1 MTMSFTRETA
11 AFADSQAA
19 AVEPADVGRNV
30 RLFGR
35 RIHFAWIAAGLVFL
49 VLITGAGIR
58 ATPGVLIVPLEEEF
72 GWTRASISLAIGI
85 NIFIFG
91 FIGPFAAAAMQRFG
105 IRRVVIFALVLLSAT
120 VALSTLITQQW
131 QLILTWGVFVGIGS
145 GCTAM
150 VLAATVAARW
160 FTARRGLIMGMLA
173 ASLAT
178 GQLIFLPVLASAIAW
193 AGWRPAALIVA
204 TVAAAMVPVVFFFLP
219 ERPADVGL
227 RPYGETASEPVAGVR
242 KTNPL
247 VASFKAL
254 QRGTRSRDFWL
265 LAGSFFVCGLSTNGL
280 IGTHLIATCVDHG
293 IPEFTGAGLLALIG
307 LFDLVGT
314 TLSGWLTDNYSS
326 RRLLFAYYGLRGLSL
341 IYLAFSDFSFVGLSV
356 FAVFYG
362 LDWVATLPPTVR
374 LTNDV
379 FGREEGPIVFGWIMA
394 AHQVGAAAA
403 AFGAGVIRTALD
415 GYLIAFVF
423 AGLMC
428 LATAFLVLRINA
440 GQRQVS
446 PGLVAA
452 SRG

>member
-1 MTMSFTRETA
+1 MASSTKGT
-11 AFADSQAA
+11 AA
-19 AVEPADVGRNV
+19 AVVEPANVGANL
-30 RLFGR
+30 RLLGG
-35 RIHFAWIAAGLVFL
+35 RIHFAWIAAALVFL
-49 VLITGAGIR
+49 VLITGAGVR

-72 GWTRASISLAIGI
+72 GWSRASISLAIGL

-91 FIGPFAAAAMQRFG
+91 FIGPFAAAAMQHFG
-105 IRRVVIFALVLLSAT
+105 IRRVVIFALVLLSVT
-120 VALSTLITQQW
+120 VALSTLITEQW

-150 VLAATVAARW
+150 ILAATVAARW
-160 FTARRGLIMGMLA
+160 FSARRGLIMGVLA

-178 GQLIFLPVLASAIAW
+178 GQLIFLPVLASTIAW
-193 AGWRPAALIVA
+193 AGWRTAVLIVA
-204 TVAAAMVPVVFFFLP
+204 CVAAAMIPVVFFLLP
-219 ERPADVGL
+219 ERPADIGL
-227 RPYGETASEPVAGVR
+227 RPYGDTAAEPVASPR
-242 KTNPL
+242 RTNPV
-247 VASFKAL
+247 VASFRAL
-254 QRGTRSRDFWL
+254 QHGARSRDFWL

-314 TLSGWLTDNYSS
+314 TLSGWLTDKYSS
-326 RRLLFAYYGLRGLSL
+326 RWLLFAYYGLRGLSL

-394 AHQVGAAAA
+394 AHQVGAATA

-415 GYLIAFVF
+415 GYLVAFIF

-428 LATAFLVLRINA
+428 VATAFLVLRINA
-440 GQRQVS
+440 GRRQVL

-452 SRG
+452 AQG